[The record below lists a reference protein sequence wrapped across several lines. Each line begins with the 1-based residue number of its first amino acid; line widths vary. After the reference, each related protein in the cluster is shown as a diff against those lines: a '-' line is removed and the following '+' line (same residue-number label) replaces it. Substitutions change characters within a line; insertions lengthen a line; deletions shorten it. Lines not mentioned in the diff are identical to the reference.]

1 MKNLSVLLIFL
12 SLLLLVIPIIQQMI
26 KVNQENKPALATD
39 LISETDV
46 SSSEYDDTDIED
58 LDVYFDSKTEFYL
71 HDKDSSK
78 NSNTTISNPSRRELE
93 SPPPKA

>member
-26 KVNQENKPALATD
+26 KVNQENKPALAAD
-39 LISETDV
+39 LISGTDV
-46 SSSEYDDTDIED
+46 TSSEYDTDIED
-58 LDVYFDSKTEFYL
+58 LDVCFDSNTELYL
-71 HDKDSSK
+71 YDNDSSK
-78 NSNTTISNPSRRELE
+78 NSNTAISNSSRLELE

>member
-26 KVNQENKPALATD
+26 KVNQENKPALAAD
-39 LISETDV
+39 LISGTDV
-46 SSSEYDDTDIED
+46 TSSEYDDTDIED
-58 LDVYFDSKTEFYL
+58 LNVCFDSKTELYL
-71 HDKDSSK
+71 YDNDSSK
-78 NSNTTISNPSRRELE
+78 NSNTAISNSSRLELE

>member
-26 KVNQENKPALATD
+26 KVNQENKPALAAG
-39 LISETDV
+39 LISGTDV
-46 SSSEYDDTDIED
+46 TSSEYDDTDIED
-58 LDVYFDSKTEFYL
+58 LNVCFYSKTELYL
-71 HDKDSSK
+71 YDNDSSK
-78 NSNTTISNPSRRELE
+78 NSNTAISNSSRLELE